1 MAAADHAPDASME
14 PSIDERCG
22 VTDRT
27 REEQTRA
34 GRKVVGT
41 LRWRGLQLSRM
52 AFIFSR
58 CTAPDNGPTRGY

>member
-14 PSIDERCG
+14 PSVDERCG

-34 GRKVVGT
+34 VRKVVGT
-41 LRWRGLQLSRM
+41 SRWRGFQLSRM
-52 AFIFSR
+52 ALIFSR
-58 CTAPDNGPTRGY
+58 CAAPDNGPTRGY